1 MSLTKQASLT
11 EVPFLADWPMAQN
24 MCFSIECRFLVFQSV
39 SSLQSSFETTSTCV
53 LSRLR
58 GVTLVEKF
66 VLPQPAMVK
75 LFPSSFVSGN
85 LYLIKT
91 YWVWFQTK
99 IVYNSKTCLSKENM
113 LVWWIEKMT
122 PSSSVWLGRCRGDC
136 FYSWTSCVCGLW
148 QHRSIL
154 PLDFVR
160 RSSVGVCQEQRKI
173 GMCPSCTSSDQLV
186 GQYSWDSLLGV
197 MF

>member
-1 MSLTKQASLT
+1 MNERIFMSLTKQASLT
-11 EVPFLADWPMAQN
+11 KVPFLADWPMAQN

-85 LYLIKT
+85 LYSINT
-91 YWVWFQTK
+91 YWVNRCGSK
-99 IVYNSKTCLSKENM
+99 NSLQPLQQQNLPFKGKHAGLMDWENDTLLFSLTRPM
-113 LVWWIEKMT
+113 SWW
-122 PSSSVWLGRCRGDC
+122 L
-136 FYSWTSCVCGLW
+136 FL
-148 QHRSIL
+148 
-154 PLDFVR
+154 
-160 RSSVGVCQEQRKI
+160 
-173 GMCPSCTSSDQLV
+173 
-186 GQYSWDSLLGV
+186 
-197 MF
+197 